1 MNNPETKSSIKVVI
15 VDDEQHAVTSL
26 GAMIAKD
33 SRIEVVATATDAK
46 EAVQIILD
54 ASPDL
59 VFLDIQMPGMNGFDV
74 IKALKDA
81 GATPYVIFVTAY
93 DHFAIEAI
101 KHSVFDYILK
111 PVDKKELQKSVDR
124 FLVSFDE
131 KQTAP
136 CYEKLLEA
144 VNPYRKVR
152 FSVMGGIILM
162 PLNDILYAQA
172 DWNYAIVYRAKDDA
186 EPVTMN
192 LGAIEKI
199 LPTTQFVRI
208 NRSVIVNLNYLY
220 RIKRADRQCVLKK
233 DGVEYTFNIP
243 VARIKYLEKIV

>member
-1 MNNPETKSSIKVVI
+1 MNNQETNNPVKVVI
-15 VDDEQHAVTSL
+15 TDDEHHAVTTLES
-26 GAMIAKD
+26 MITKD
-33 SRIEVVATATDAK
+33 DRIEIVGTSTDPN

-54 ASPDL
+54 KSPDL

-81 GATPYVIFVTAY
+81 GVTPHVIFVTAY

-111 PVDKKELQKSVDR
+111 PIGKKELQKSIDR
-124 FLVSFDE
+124 FMIAFDE
-131 KQTAP
+131 RRKP
-136 CYEKLLEA
+136 VYDKLLQA
-144 VNPYRKVR
+144 VNPERKIR
-152 FSVMGGIILM
+152 LNVMGGFVLIA
-162 PLNDILYAQA
+162 LNDILYAQA
-172 DWNYAIVYRAKDDA
+172 DWNYAKIYRSKED
-186 EPVTMN
+186 EESVTMN

-199 LPTTQFVRI
+199 LPATQFVRI
-208 NRSVIVNLNYLY
+208 NRSVIVNLKYLY
-220 RIKRADRQCVLKK
+220 RIKRADRQCILKR